1 MRIAEIM
8 NPVETIEPD
17 ASVRHAAERIRDL
30 EVGSIPVCDGDRLI
44 GIVTDRDITVRA
56 TAVGADPASCRVVDV
71 MSPRVDYCLAD
82 DEIERALEV
91 MESRQVRRL
100 PVLDRDH
107 RLVGTVAIGDI
118 AATVDAT
125 ESGEALRKISEP

>member
-1 MRIAEIM
+1 
-8 NPVETIEPD
+8 
-17 ASVRHAAERIRDL
+17 
-30 EVGSIPVCDGDRLI
+30 
-44 GIVTDRDITVRA
+44 
-56 TAVGADPASCRVVDV
+56 

-91 MESRQVRRL
+91 MESKQVRRL

-118 AATVDAT
+118 AATVDAK